1 MAKTPTDRN
10 SPAALAKQLNL
21 RIVSPAD
28 LTLSRRRSGKGFR
41 YFDAFGKSIVD
52 KALVRRL
59 ASLAVPPA
67 YRDVRY
73 AQDERAHLQAVG
85 YDAAGRLQ
93 YRYHEDWNLVREALK
108 GRRLAGFALA
118 LPRIRRH
125 VNQQLSSND
134 LSKTF
139 AMAAVIQFVSLT
151 VIRAG
156 NEEYVRERGTRG
168 ATTLLKSNVVVGKGN
183 LQLRFKAKGAVAVHR
198 DISHARLVRV
208 VSRLLALPGR
218 RLFQYRDAAGIVRQI
233 RAADVN
239 AYLKE
244 IVGAPASL
252 KDFRT
257 LVASANVLQNLSQLA
272 PAQSQRQRRSQ
283 ILTAVREA
291 AEELSNTPAV
301 CQKSYV
307 HRAVISAFESGSLQK
322 YADALKSGRSKSR
335 PMEILAEIVSAEAIA
350 KKRSAL
356 PQA

>member
-1 MAKTPTDRN
+1 MAKILADRN
-10 SPAALAKQLNL
+10 SPAALAKQLKL

-28 LTLSRRRSGKGFR
+28 LLLSRRRSGKGFR
-41 YFDAFGKSIVD
+41 YFDESGKGIVD
-52 KALVRRL
+52 KSLICRL

-93 YRYHEDWNLVREALK
+93 YRYHADWELVREALK
-108 GRRLAGFALA
+108 GRRLASFAQA

-125 VNQQLSSND
+125 VNQQLSGND
-134 LSKTF
+134 LSKAF
-139 AMAAVIQFVSLT
+139 AIAAVVQFVSLT

-156 NEEYVRERGTRG
+156 NEEYARERGTRG
-168 ATTLLKSNVVVGKGN
+168 ATTLLKSNVVVGKGSM
-183 LQLRFKAKGAVAVHR
+183 QLRFKAKGAVGVNR
-198 DISHARLVRV
+198 DISHARLAKVI
-208 VSRLLALPGR
+208 SRLLALPGR
-218 RLFQYRDAAGIVRQI
+218 RLFQYKDEAGIVRQI
-233 RAADVN
+233 RAGDVN

-257 LVASANVLQNLSQLA
+257 LVASAGVLQSLSQIV
-272 PAQSQRQRRSQ
+272 PAESQRKRRSQ

-291 AEELSNTPAV
+291 AEELSNTPTV

-307 HRAVISAFESGSLQK
+307 HRAVISAFEKGSLQK
-322 YADALKSGRSKSR
+322 YADELSGRSKSR
-335 PMEILAEIVSAEAIA
+335 PVEILAEIVAAEAVA
-350 KKRSAL
+350 KKRSSVSSA
-356 PQA
+356 